1 MRHGKHTL
9 IVVLALTGLAIA
21 IPAAQASGQPQDSR
35 PVYRGMGPAP
45 ALSPDDRS
53 FNRAG
58 PVVSTA
64 KISSPDDRSFSRS
77 TPQKPVSNLVS
88 DARTHAAS
96 SVPLTDARHSAL
108 LMHRAERDQQPAAAS
123 VQPRGF
129 AWGDAAIGGTFG
141 LVIALLGAGALAMA
155 LHHRRGF
162 PRTA

>member
-53 FNRAG
+53 FDRALSAA
-58 PVVSTA
+58 STP
-64 KISSPDDRSFSRS
+64 KIISPDDRAFIRS
-77 TPQKPVSNLVS
+77 TPEP
-88 DARTHAAS
+88 R
-96 SVPLTDARHSAL
+96 AL
-108 LMHRAERDQQPAAAS
+108 PAAVS

-141 LVIALLGAGALAMA
+141 LVIALLGAGALALA